1 MNPVNSLNL
10 KPYLFFAT
18 AALLCA
24 GGVFLSFSLGQA
36 SVPPGEIFNFMLFKQ
51 ASDPRYH
58 IILKMRLV
66 RIAAAFITGAGLA
79 FSGVVYQSSLKNY
92 LADPFMLGISAGA
105 ALFSALAITLKFQS
119 SFMISAFAFCGAI
132 FAVTAV
138 MAVSI
143 VKKFSSYNL
152 ILTGIALNSFFSS
165 FLTIVMYLSK
175 DMQNIFFWLMG
186 SLDVK
191 FAGQI
196 FYTYIFVIA
205 AAAYILRYSYVLD
218 LLKLNEKTIFSIGI
232 DQNYYKI
239 KFLIIASLISALI
252 VSQTGIIGFIGLIV
266 PHAARLI
273 IGDLHRLLL
282 PFSFLLG
289 GTMLIYCDLISRTA
303 ADSINFPIG
312 IITSLVGAPFFIALL
327 AGRRNA
333 KGAGSN
339 G

>member
-1 MNPVNSLNL
+1 MGRINI
-10 KPYLFFAT
+10 KPYFLFVLAMF
-18 AALLCA
+18 LCA
-24 GGVFLSFSLGQA
+24 AGVFLSFSLGQA
-36 SVPPGEIFNFMLFKQ
+36 SVPPSETLSFILFNKT
-51 ASDPRYH
+51 SDPRYH
-58 IILKMRLV
+58 IILKMRMV
-66 RIAAAFITGAGLA
+66 RAAAAFITGAGLA

-132 FAVTAV
+132 FAVSAV

-165 FLTIVMYLSK
+165 FLTVVMYLSK

-196 FYTYIFVIA
+196 FCTYLIVITA
-205 AAAYILRYSYVLD
+205 ALYILRYSYILD
-218 LLKLNEKTIFSIGI
+218 LLKLNEKTIFSIGV

-312 IITSLVGAPFFIALL
+312 IITSLVGAPFFIALI
-327 AGRRNA
+327 AGRRGA